1 MVFIEDIN
9 IIIFLEILSR
19 FSQKKDSFII
29 RDIKKILQIIST
41 RFNGNIANACQNIIF
56 LEFDAQYHLASY
68 FNDIYFKISE
78 EEVFYAKALRESSSE
93 NISERDNGLAC
104 LVVLWNNKPLEKY
117 RIVSK
122 MSFGRMTK
130 ILYQ

>member
-78 EEVFYAKALRESSSE
+78 EEVFYAKSSSRE
-93 NISERDNGLAC
+93 FE
-104 LVVLWNNKPLEKY
+104 
-117 RIVSK
+117 
-122 MSFGRMTK
+122 
-130 ILYQ
+130 